1 MTQPVSTAL
10 RALALAM
17 LLSPAAAQAHGIESS
32 ITRLE
37 NISHFASLVILAN
50 DNISRIDGR
59 PCTMAIDI
67 DHIIH
72 RIGIAIVASCILIQ
86 TRAVILSGVG

>member
-17 LLSPAAAQAHGIESS
+17 LLSPAAAQAPGLESS

-37 NISHFASLVILAN
+37 SLTASLVLE
-50 DNISRIDGR
+50 SVW
-59 PCTMAIDI
+59 AI
-67 DHIIH
+67 
-72 RIGIAIVASCILIQ
+72 IALFGLWQALRSKR
-86 TRAVILSGVG
+86 T